1 MEINLQTIEQK
12 VASLITPVLEELGIN
27 LWGIKFIRNPKR
39 PTLQIFIDK
48 EEGVT
53 VDDCQE
59 VSLQI
64 NGILDVEDLFKSS
77 YNLEVSS
84 PGLDRILFTFEQLCS
99 YLGKQISVEVS
110 MPVGNRRRFRGLLA
124 RVEGDIIVMKLDDVE
139 YEIAYQNVSKAQVI
153 PVF

>member
-84 PGLDRILFTFEQLCS
+84 PGLDRILFTF
-99 YLGKQISVEVS
+99 
-110 MPVGNRRRFRGLLA
+110 
-124 RVEGDIIVMKLDDVE
+124 
-139 YEIAYQNVSKAQVI
+139 
-153 PVF
+153 